1 MITVDFLAVLVA
13 TILAFAVGA
22 LWYSVLFG
30 KQWRELMGFTDEVM
44 KSMKMTPAKGLAG
57 GFLTTLVMV
66 FVLANLMAMTYTES
80 IGAAL
85 TLAFWIWIGFVATIM
100 SNLMW
105 YENKPVKLYLINA
118 SHYLVAILLAAL
130 VLAWWPF

>member
-1 MITVDFLAVLVA
+1 
-13 TILAFAVGA
+13 
-22 LWYSVLFG
+22 
-30 KQWRELMGFTDEVM
+30 
-44 KSMKMTPAKGLAG
+44 MTPAKGLAG